1 MGYRKAMEDA
11 GLTVKESRIAYGDFS
26 FQSGKTCMKKL
37 LDLDKE
43 ITAVFAASDDMA
55 IGAISAAYERG
66 MSVPNELSVIGY
78 DNTKVAE
85 MSYPPLTTIA
95 QPLYEMG
102 IEGMKILIKYIE
114 THEKQSSVV
123 MPFELIERKS
133 AEAYN
138 K

>member
-1 MGYRKAMEDA
+1 MC
-11 GLTVKESRIAYGDFS
+11 IAS
-26 FQSGKTCMKKL
+26 FISVSYTH
-37 LDLDKE
+37 LDVYK
-43 ITAVFAASDDMA
+43 
-55 IGAISAAYERG
+55 RQ
-66 MSVPNELSVIGY
+66 VIGY

-133 AEAYN
+133 VEAYN